1 MKGNKKLIDAL
12 NSLLARE
19 LTAISQ
25 YMVEAEME
33 ANWDYEKL
41 HEDQEKRAVTEMK
54 HAEKLIGRIIFMEGR
69 PIVSKL
75 EELHIGQDVQKIVAN
90 DLELEYNAVARYNDA
105 IKLAVEV
112 ADNSTRDLLEGILN
126 DEIEHVDELEAKRD
140 QIAQMGLPNFLTTV
154 TTEEK

>member
-1 MKGNKKLIDAL
+1 MKGNKKLIDYL
-12 NSLLARE
+12 NILLARE
-19 LTAISQ
+19 LTTINQ

-54 HAEKLIGRIIFMEGR
+54 HAEKLIGRIIFLEGL

-75 EELHIGQDVQKIVAN
+75 NDMHIGRDVEKIVAN
-90 DLELEYNAVARYNDA
+90 DLNLEYGTVEKYNEG

-112 ADNSTRDLLEGILN
+112 ADNSTRDMLEEILN
-126 DEIEHVDELEAKRD
+126 DEIKHVDELEAKRD

>member
-1 MKGNKKLIDAL
+1 MKGNTKLIEYL
-12 NSLLARE
+12 NVLLARE
-19 LTAISQ
+19 LTTINQ

-54 HAEKLIGRIIFMEGR
+54 HAEKLIGRIIFLEGL

-75 EELHIGQDVQKIVAN
+75 NDMHIGQDVEKIVVN
-90 DLELEYNAVARYNDA
+90 DLNLEYGTVEKYNEG

-112 ADNSTRDLLEGILN
+112 ADNSTRDMLEDILN
-126 DEIEHVDELEAKRD
+126 DEIAHVDELEAKRD

-154 TTEEK
+154 TTEAK

>member
-1 MKGNKKLIDAL
+1 MKGNKKLIDYL
-12 NSLLARE
+12 NILLARE
-19 LTAISQ
+19 LTTINQ

-33 ANWDYEKL
+33 ANWDYQKL
-41 HEDQEKRAVTEMK
+41 HEDQEKRAITEMK
-54 HAEKLIGRIIFMEGR
+54 HAEKLIGRIIFLEGL

-75 EELHIGQDVQKIVAN
+75 NDMHIGRDVEKIVAN
-90 DLELEYNAVARYNDA
+90 DLNLEYGTVEKYNEG

-112 ADNSTRDLLEGILN
+112 ADNSTRDMLEEILN
-126 DEIEHVDELEAKRD
+126 DEIKHVDELEAKRD

>member
-1 MKGNKKLIDAL
+1 MKGNDKLIEAL
-12 NSLLARE
+12 NGLLARE

-33 ANWDYEKL
+33 DNWGYGKL

-54 HAEKLIGRIIFMEGR
+54 HAEKLIGRVIFMEGK

-75 EELHIGQDVQKIVAN
+75 EDFHIGQDVPQIVKN
-90 DLELEYNAVARYNDA
+90 DLALELDAVKRYNDA
-105 IKLAVEV
+105 IKLAVAV
-112 ADNSTRDLLEGILN
+112 ADNSTREMLESILN

-140 QIAQMGLPNFLTTV
+140 QIAQMGVQNFLTTV
-154 TTEEK
+154 TQK